1 VDRRKRDKEVD
12 NVKEWLESFDKFRA
26 EVAKNKD
33 KQKYVEIVGMAYR
46 SYIGMADAIEEIS
59 KVIMEG
65 ASGINEEDNREVR
78 EFVDNLSNVVAE
90 IIKRFLNDA
99 DVDIV
104 GGLVIVSMA
113 YTKIVREAKEEL
125 GLIIEKIRRRE
136 EGGDVSYV

>member
-1 VDRRKRDKEVD
+1 M
-12 NVKEWLESFDKFRA
+12 KEWLESFDKFRA